1 MQIIT
6 QLRHGIGLCA
16 VDPGQGQVLPFQQVL
31 QVADQVFRIEELAG
45 LNRLFLIFVRVEGG
59 DSLLGRAV
67 FFILQALFLQFIQ
80 QNVPRQHQ

>member
-1 MQIIT
+1 M
-6 QLRHGIGLCA
+6 
-16 VDPGQGQVLPFQQVL
+16 
-31 QVADQVFRIEELAG
+31 ADQVFRIEELAG